1 MQWVQKAQLMMQ
13 ERSKQSVK
21 FLYKYFVKIIQ
32 NLNKPKKGLVSSL
45 VVVDSQIDGTTCH

>member
-1 MQWVQKAQLMMQ
+1 MQWVQRAQLMMQ

-21 FLYKYFVKIIQ
+21 FVYKYFVKIIQ

-45 VVVDSQIDGTTCH
+45 VVVDSQIDDTTCH